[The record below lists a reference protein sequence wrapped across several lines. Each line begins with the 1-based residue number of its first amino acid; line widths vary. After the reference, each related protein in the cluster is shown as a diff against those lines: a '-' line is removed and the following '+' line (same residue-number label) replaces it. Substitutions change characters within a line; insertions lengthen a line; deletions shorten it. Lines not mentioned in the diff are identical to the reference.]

1 MTWNVRVPYSSD
13 HHEMAI
19 MMATMCLDKAV
30 HDELRTMC
38 EQIVATQTAEQ
49 QMMQSWLSDWYNVA
63 YSPQMTTGM
72 MRQMEKLQSLVGGE
86 VEIEFIK
93 NMIRHHWKAVIEA
106 CQCIEKAYHD
116 SLVGMRD
123 DMVLAQTEEIRI
135 LQTWLCDWYGVC
147 HYGPKASH

>member
-1 MTWNVRVPYSSD
+1 MID

-38 EQIVATQTAEQ
+38 GQIVATQTAEQ
-49 QMMQSWLSDWYNVA
+49 QIMQSWLSDWYTVA
-63 YSPQMTTGM
+63 YSPQMTNGM

-86 VEIEFIK
+86 FEIKFIK

-106 CQCIEKAYHD
+106 ASASRRHT
-116 SLVGMRD
+116 M
-123 DMVLAQTEEIRI
+123 IR
-135 LQTWLCDWYGVC
+135 
-147 HYGPKASH
+147 